1 MVLKSC
7 NGSGTFVPGT
17 LARAVLPVL
26 LIPDAKI
33 LSPSSAPS
41 ALYFEDRNLARAVPV
56 PCFCGECYQI
66 VLMVVLEC
74 SVQYPR
80 VPSSSSKGPA
90 VIPYSAVL
98 DPPQGFGRPTILMHL
113 PWQWVISIGLW
124 ILSPWFAC
132 TFKWF
137 GSWLLVTS
145 VFFWYAL
152 QRQRHRPQVYP
163 QT

>member
-1 MVLKSC
+1 MGFMSFSPMVASWFTKSC

-56 PCFCGECYQI
+56 PCFCGELFQV
-66 VLMVVLEC
+66 VLMVVLVH

-80 VPSSSSKGPA
+80 VHSSSSKGPA

-132 TFKWF
+132 TFKWS
-137 GSWLLVTS
+137 GSWYGW
-145 VFFWYAL
+145 FG
-152 QRQRHRPQVYP
+152 
-163 QT
+163 